1 MDYCSGSPMENYSG
15 VDSSGNIRKTH
26 LMLDTMPDPLPAL
39 SGLPTVGLLNAYS
52 SRNLGDAAIMTALA
66 SMVPQ
71 GSVIAGIAEAK
82 PLPMQGVICATS
94 LKDARRLIS
103 VGGDIFN
110 NARPWLATRTF
121 IGNVAALA
129 SAGPRGMVFGQTI
142 PSSCR
147 GAALFAL
154 SLAMR
159 RLARVVV
166 RDEQS
171 WRLLKIHGVD
181 ARLSY
186 DTAFVL
192 SPTWDGRARA
202 RTLLD
207 RAGIDPERAALV
219 SVRSFDALYP
229 HDQTDTEHKLAA
241 LIVALRARGHQPAIL
256 IQSDVD
262 IADTDLAIASRLAA
276 AVPGVPTI
284 DCVNVPDDP
293 APVATLL
300 GLLQISNLVV
310 GLRYHTTVLRLAA
323 GRQAYN
329 LHYSRKGEDLSIR
342 LGLPGTR
349 VDDIDVAR
357 DIAAIEGTAHQPF
370 DAGPISGHVRASFDD
385 AFGALR

>member
-1 MDYCSGSPMENYSG
+1 
-15 VDSSGNIRKTH
+15 
-26 LMLDTMPDPLPAL
+26 MLDTMIDPQLAL

-71 GSVIAGIAEAK
+71 RSVIAGIAEAD
-82 PLPMQGVICATS
+82 PRPMRGVICVAS
-94 LKDARRLIS
+94 VKAARRLVS

-121 IGNVAALA
+121 LANVAALA
-129 SAGPRGMVFGQTI
+129 AAGRHGMVFGQTI

-147 GAALFAL
+147 GAALLAL

-171 WRLLKIHGVD
+171 WRLLKRRGVD

-186 DTAFVL
+186 DAAFVL
-192 SPTWDGRARA
+192 GPTLDGRTRA
-202 RTLLD
+202 RILLD

-219 SVRSFDALYP
+219 SVRSFDAMYP
-229 HDQTDTEHKLAA
+229 RDQAHTERKLAA
-241 LIVALRARGHQPAIL
+241 LTNALRARGHQPAIL

-262 IADTDLAIASRLAA
+262 AADTDLAIASRIAA
-276 AVPGVPTI
+276 AVPGVATI

-293 APVATLL
+293 APVETLL
-300 GLLQISNLVV
+300 GLLEISNIVV
-310 GLRYHTTVLRLAA
+310 GLRYHTTVLRLAT

-342 LGLPGTR
+342 LGLPGAR
-349 VDDIDVAR
+349 VDDLDVAR
-357 DIAAIEGTAHQPF
+357 DIAAIEGTAHRQF
-370 DAGPISGHVRASFDD
+370 DIAPIARHVRTSFVDD
-385 AFGALR
+385 FGALR